1 LHPVLKNKKVQEKS
15 PGRPQETIQNL
26 TQKQN
31 CYLIFPLKP
40 KTSSNQPKKN
50 SSTHQRRINPKKR
63 TKTQQKEDTE
73 STNEETLTRRPAG
86 FSNLQRNKTNPKPK
100 TIKTE
105 ESETQQILTEV

>member
-1 LHPVLKNKKVQEKS
+1 VSLVLASCCKKQKT

-26 TQKQN
+26 IQKQN
-31 CYLIFPLKP
+31 RYLIFPLKP
-40 KTSSNQPKKN
+40 KTSSNQPKKK

-73 STNEETLTRRPAG
+73 STNGETLTRIPAG
-86 FSNLQRNKTNPKPK
+86 FSNLERNKTNPKPK
-100 TIKTE
+100 TMKTE